1 MQPSWANQ
9 ISPSGPEAIPNGY
22 ASVKAPSGISRI
34 EPTADAGMPRA
45 AARAPHA
52 APSQTAPIATSATSL
67 RTRPILRTL
76 RPVSEPLREQDV
88 DPDPLRQFAAW
99 FAAAE
104 EAGVAQPEA
113 AALGTVG
120 ADGAPSVRMVLVKG
134 VDERGFRFFT
144 NYASRKGRELSA
156 NPHAALAFYW
166 QQLGRQVRITGLVA
180 RTAREESV
188 AYAHSRSRGSQ
199 LSALASAQ
207 SSVID
212 GRPGLEARVAEL
224 SSRYEGE
231 ELPVS
236 EEWGGFTLAPGAV
249 ELWQQRADRLHDRLL
264 YTRGDRGWRLER
276 LAP

>member
-1 MQPSWANQ
+1 M
-9 ISPSGPEAIPNGY
+9 
-22 ASVKAPSGISRI
+22 
-34 EPTADAGMPRA
+34 
-45 AARAPHA
+45 
-52 APSQTAPIATSATSL
+52 
-67 RTRPILRTL
+67 
-76 RPVSEPLREQDV
+76 SEPLREQDV

-188 AYAHSRSRGSQ
+188 AYAHSRSHGSQ

-212 GRPGLEARVAEL
+212 GREGLEARVAEL
-224 SSRYEGE
+224 SSRYEGT

-236 EEWGGFTLAPGAV
+236 E
-249 ELWQQRADRLHDRLL
+249 
-264 YTRGDRGWRLER
+264 
-276 LAP
+276 